1 MSKYNSPAP
10 FFFFFTYDPKD
21 DDIENYPDQ
30 FVFQDGIIGEDP
42 IALRIMV
49 CGGGANNNSKLSV
62 QFQLFNKDN

>member
-1 MSKYNSPAP
+1 MSKYNSSFF

-42 IALRIMV
+42 FALRIMV
-49 CGGGANNNSKLSV
+49 CGGGANNNSKFSV

>member
-1 MSKYNSPAP
+1 
-10 FFFFFTYDPKD
+10 